1 MAEGSEKHREAFL
14 RFMKER
20 KLKVTSWARAAGVSR
35 SAVNNFL
42 TRPNASMTFST
53 LEKLAAAANA
63 SVAEMLGTEAHTTPP
78 PQSSSELMVDE
89 EALLYAVRSAL
100 RQHIRE
106 TDGTL
111 ETEHLGP
118 LSNKILET
126 YQELAAEQW
135 AKARKRI

>member
-1 MAEGSEKHREAFL
+1 MQ
-14 RFMKER
+14 ER

-42 TRPNASMTFST
+42 TRPNASMTFNT

-63 SVAEMLGTEAHTTPP
+63 SVAEMLGTEATLPSP
-78 PQSSSELMVDE
+78 SSSELMVDE

-118 LSNKILET
+118 LSNRILET

>member
-14 RFMKER
+14 RFMQER

-42 TRPNASMTFST
+42 TRPNASMTFNT

-63 SVAEMLGTEAHTTPP
+63 SVAEMLGTEATLPSP
-78 PQSSSELMVDE
+78 SSSELMVDE

-118 LSNKILET
+118 LSNRILET